1 MSLPSAEDLI
11 RAATQAGL
19 TVGVAESLTG
29 GQLCACLVEVPGAS
43 AVVKGGIVAY
53 DAALKVALLD
63 VDADVLDQHGPVSE
77 PVAIQMARGVREVAG
92 ADIGVSTTG
101 AAGPEPHGGKKPGT
115 VFVGLS
121 IGDEHRA
128 IELRIPGDRQA
139 VRRAAIDAAIS
150 LVFQACAQRG

>member
-1 MSLPSAEDLI
+1 SVSALARGAGRMSLPSAEDLI

-63 VDADVLDQHGPVSE
+63 VDAHVLDQHGPVSE
-77 PVAIQMARGVREVAG
+77 PVAIQMARGVREVTG

-101 AAGPEPHGGKKPGT
+101 AAGPGP
-115 VFVGLS
+115 
-121 IGDEHRA
+121 
-128 IELRIPGDRQA
+128 
-139 VRRAAIDAAIS
+139 
-150 LVFQACAQRG
+150 